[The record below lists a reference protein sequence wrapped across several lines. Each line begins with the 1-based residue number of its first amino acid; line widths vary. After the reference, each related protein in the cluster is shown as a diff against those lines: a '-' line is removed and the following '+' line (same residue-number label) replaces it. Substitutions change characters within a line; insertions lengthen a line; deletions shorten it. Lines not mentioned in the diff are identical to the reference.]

1 VVYLLLV
8 LDLACLAFEQTQPG
22 FGFAGFAGVF
32 LLALAVWGITFVPPS
47 WLGLVLLLLGV
58 GAMTMDVRL
67 RRFGVLTWAGL
78 VVFLAGSILLYAGV
92 APAIRV
98 SPWLIAATTMATF
111 LFYGFGLTVA
121 TQSRDRIVSTQ
132 RGLIGL
138 TGEARG
144 RLAPDG
150 PVEVKGAMWRARS
163 LGLPIDPG
171 TKVRVRGVDGMVL
184 KVEAEAGPA
193 EERGALSASD

>member
-1 VVYLLLV
+1 M
-8 LDLACLAFEQTQPG
+8 
-22 FGFAGFAGVF
+22 
-32 LLALAVWGITFVPPS
+32 LLA
-47 WLGLVLLLLGV
+47 GV
-58 GAMTMDVRL
+58 GAMVLDVRM
-67 RRFGVLTWAGL
+67 RRFGVATWVGIAL
-78 VVFLAGSILLYAGV
+78 FLAGSVLLYSGV
-92 APAIRV
+92 APVIRI
-98 SPWLIAATTMATF
+98 SPWLIGATTVATF

-150 PVEVKGAMWRARS
+150 PVYVKGALWRGRT

-184 KVEAEAGPA
+184 RVEADADPRDERQALPA
-193 EERGALSASD
+193 ND